1 MTLREGSM
9 NVFITG
15 ASSGIGQALARRYA
29 ALGATLG
36 LVGRRQ
42 EALQALAASLPGKH
56 RCYALDVRDR
66 DALHAAA
73 RDFQALGDTG
83 LVIANAGI
91 STGTLTEEMGDFD
104 AFRAVIDTNLI
115 AMVATFEP
123 FIPAMK
129 QAGRG
134 HLAGIASVAGIR
146 GLPGA
151 GAYSASKAAVI
162 AYCESLRNEL
172 SPQGI
177 RVTTIAPGY
186 IRTPMTARNPYSM
199 PFLMDADVF
208 AAKASRALDRGV
220 RYTVIPW
227 QMGIVAKLMRLLP
240 DAVYDHFA
248 VRAPRKPRH
257 L

>member
-1 MTLREGSM
+1 M

-29 ALGATLG
+29 ARGATLG
-36 LVGRRQ
+36 LVGRRS
-42 EALQALAASLPGKH
+42 QALREVAASLPSSH
-56 RCYALDVRDR
+56 RCYPLDVRDR
-66 DALHAAA
+66 GALHEAA
-73 RDFQALGDTG
+73 RDFLTLGAVD

-91 STGTLTEEMGDFD
+91 STGTLTEEMEDFD
-104 AFRAVIDTNLI
+104 AFRAVIDTNLV

-123 FIPAMK
+123 FIAAMK

-172 SPQGI
+172 SLHGI
-177 RVTTIAPGY
+177 RVSTIAPGY
-186 IRTPMTARNPYSM
+186 IRTPMTARNPYAM
-199 PFLMDADVF
+199 PFLMDADRF
-208 AAKASRALDRGV
+208 AAKASRALDRGT

-227 QMGIVAKLMRLLP
+227 QMGVVAKLLRLLP
-240 DAVYDHFA
+240 DPVYDHFA

-257 L
+257 S

>member
-1 MTLREGSM
+1 M

-29 ALGATLG
+29 EQGATLG
-36 LVGRRQ
+36 LVGRRG
-42 EALQALAASLPGKH
+42 QALREIAASLPGSH
-56 RCYALDVRDR
+56 RCYPLDVRDR
-66 DALHAAA
+66 GALHEAAG
-73 RDFQALGDTG
+73 DFLGLGDID

-91 STGTLTEEMGDFD
+91 SVGTLTEEAGDFD

-129 QAGRG
+129 RAGRG
-134 HLAGIASVAGIR
+134 CLAGIASVAGIR

-151 GAYSASKAAVI
+151 GAYSSSKAAVI

-172 SPQGI
+172 SPHGI
-177 RVTTIAPGY
+177 RVSTIAPGY

-199 PFLMDADVF
+199 PFLMDADRF
-208 AAKASRALDRGV
+208 AVLASRALDRGT

-240 DAVYDHFA
+240 DSVYDHFA
-248 VRAPRKPRH
+248 VRAPRKPR
-257 L
+257 

>member
-1 MTLREGSM
+1 MK
-9 NVFITG
+9 VFITG
-15 ASSGIGQALARRYA
+15 ASSGIGQAFARQYA
-29 ALGATLG
+29 ARGASLG
-36 LVGRRQ
+36 LVGRREQ
-42 EALQALAASLPGKH
+42 ALRELAASLPGTH
-56 RCYALDVRDR
+56 HCYAVDVRNR
-66 DALHAAA
+66 PALHEAAG
-73 RDFQALGDTG
+73 DFLAHGGID

-104 AFRAVIDTNLI
+104 AFRAVIDTNLV

-134 HLAGIASVAGIR
+134 QLAGIASVAGIR

-162 AYCESLRNEL
+162 AYCESLRSEL
-172 SPQGI
+172 SPYGI
-177 RVTTIAPGY
+177 RVSTLAPGY
-186 IRTPMTARNPYSM
+186 IRTPMTARNPYPM
-199 PFLMDADVF
+199 PFLMDADAF
-208 AAKASRALDRGV
+208 AARAARALDRGT

-227 QMGIVAKLMRLLP
+227 QMAIVAKLMRLIP
-240 DAVYDHFA
+240 DPLYDRLA

-257 L
+257 S